1 MNLDVHEEHV
11 NRREL
16 SQAQMSAMLR
26 SLPLRVPPAGMTTSL
41 RVIASRERQRLVEN
55 RCLAQ
60 VCAAWLDRIRFTL
73 QDILR
78 PLMLPATGGV
88 FSAVVLFSMW
98 VVPTY
103 PMRAKLAIDTPTS
116 LTTSVDVVD
125 GSVAI
130 GLTDS
135 VTVDVDVDD
144 QGHFVDYQVVSGA
157 SAVADPAIRR
167 RVENLLY
174 FTKFAPA
181 TSFGMPM
188 AGKARVL
195 LLPSPWIFSVPRS
208 DWPGIYV
215 RG

>member
-1 MNLDVHEEHV
+1 MNRDVHEERVSQEHV
-11 NRREL
+11 
-16 SQAQMSAMLR
+16 SSMLG
-26 SLPLRVPPAGMTTSL
+26 SLPPRVPPRGLTTSL
-41 RVIASRERQRLVEN
+41 RVIASRERQRLIEN
-55 RCLAQ
+55 RSFAQ
-60 VCAAWLDRIRFTL
+60 VFAAWISRTRFML
-73 QDILR
+73 QDVLR
-78 PLMLPATGGV
+78 PFMLPATGGV

-103 PMRAKLAIDTPTS
+103 PLRATMAIDTPTS

-157 SAVADPAIRR
+157 SAVADPTIRR
-167 RVENLLY
+167 RVETLLY
-174 FTKFAPA
+174 FTRFAPA